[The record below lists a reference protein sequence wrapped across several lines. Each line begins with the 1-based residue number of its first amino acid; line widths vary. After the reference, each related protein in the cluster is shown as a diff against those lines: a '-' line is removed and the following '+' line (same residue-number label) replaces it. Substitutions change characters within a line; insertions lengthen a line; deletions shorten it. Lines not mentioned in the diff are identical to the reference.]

1 MSVKDVL
8 EGKGGAEEVTSSG
21 VDNTLRLT
29 GGTRGLRSVSPKTSL
44 QVKTGK
50 LKTNSRR
57 G

>member
-44 QVKTGK
+44 QVKNWKAKNK
-50 LKTNSRR
+50 LT
-57 G
+57 